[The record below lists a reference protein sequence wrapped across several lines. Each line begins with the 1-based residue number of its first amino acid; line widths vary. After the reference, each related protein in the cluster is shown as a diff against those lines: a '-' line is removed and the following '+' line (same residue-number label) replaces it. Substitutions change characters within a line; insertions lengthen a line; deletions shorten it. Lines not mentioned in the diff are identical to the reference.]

1 MRVFRTSG
9 YPRTEARLSGRIWLT
24 FCDDILA
31 VVHLLQRLF
40 SAGLGLRPIA
50 AWLSPVQ
57 TNYVINPERE
67 LLGLRHEQPLVDSAD
82 FRSHS
87 AFPMMAP
94 LQEIIRVG
102 VEDRREV

>member
-24 FCDDILA
+24 FWHDILP

-40 SAGLGLRPIA
+40 SPVSSSASGVVV
-50 AWLSPVQ
+50 PVQ

-94 LQEIIRVG
+94 LQDVIHVG
-102 VEDRREV
+102 VKHRREV